1 MINKIKFFFILIFFL
16 SQSYSQKNELGIF
29 IGGSN
34 YVGDIGP
41 TTFINP
47 NDIIGG
53 LLYKKNLNT
62 RIALRGSVSYG
73 NLYSNN
79 LLPNTSSSRRI
90 NSRNFENKFTNFNIG
105 VEFNFK
111 EFDTEDSS
119 KQFTFYVHSGL
130 SYFINKFNKNNYL
143 QPTASPISPPSIL
156 NKVND
161 FSLPISVGLKFKP
174 FEKKITFGFEI
185 SANYSF
191 TDDLDGSDEVIM
203 KSNPSVGPFG
213 GNLSN
218 DWYFFSVFKITY
230 IFGKHKCYC
239 P

>member
-1 MINKIKFFFILIFFL
+1 MINKNKFFFIFFFFL

-34 YVGDIGP
+34 YVGDVGP

-53 LLYKKNLNT
+53 LIYKRNLNN
-62 RIALRGSVSYG
+62 RIGLRGSVSYG
-73 NLYSNN
+73 NLYSSDR
-79 LLPNTSSSRRI
+79 LPGSSNDRRI
-90 NSRNFENKFTNFNIG
+90 RGYNFINKFADFNIG
-105 VEFNFK
+105 FEFNFK
-111 EFDTEDSS
+111 DFDIEDES
-119 KQFTFYVHSGL
+119 KQYTLYIHSGM
-130 SYFINKFNKNNYL
+130 SYFINKFHKNNL
-143 QPTASPISPPSIL
+143 QPPPAAGTNPNPL
-156 NKVND
+156 KNVND
-161 FSLPISVGLKFKP
+161 FSLPISLGLKFKP
-174 FEKKITFGFEI
+174 LEKKITYGIEI

-191 TDDLDGSDEVIM
+191 TDDLDGSTTPPPIGL
-203 KSNPSVGPFG
+203 GPFG
-213 GNLSN
+213 GSLSN

>member
-1 MINKIKFFFILIFFL
+1 M
-16 SQSYSQKNELGIF
+16 SQSYSQKNEVGIF

-53 LLYKKNLNT
+53 LIYKRNLNN
-62 RIALRGSVSYG
+62 RIGLRGSVSYG
-73 NLYSNN
+73 NLYSFDR
-79 LLPNTSSSRRI
+79 LPGSSNDRRI
-90 NSRNFENKFTNFNIG
+90 RGYNFINKFADFNIG
-105 VEFNFK
+105 FEFNFK
-111 EFDTEDSS
+111 DFDIEDES
-119 KQFTFYVHSGL
+119 KQYTLYIHSGM
-130 SYFINKFNKNNYL
+130 SYFINKFHKNNL
-143 QPTASPISPPSIL
+143 QPPPAAGTNL
-156 NKVND
+156 DPLKNVND
-161 FSLPISVGLKFKP
+161 FSLPISLGLKFKP
-174 FEKKITFGFEI
+174 LEKKITYGIEI

-191 TDDLDGSDEVIM
+191 TDDLDGSTTPPPIGL
-203 KSNPSVGPFG
+203 GPFG
-213 GNLSN
+213 GSLSN

>member
-1 MINKIKFFFILIFFL
+1 MINKTKFFFILFFFL

-53 LLYKKNLNT
+53 LLYKRNLNN
-62 RIALRGSVSYG
+62 RIALRGSLSYG
-73 NLYSNN
+73 KLKSDDGF
-79 LLPNTSSSRRI
+79 PGSSFMRRSRGY
-90 NSRNFENKFTNFNIG
+90 NFKNEFYDFNVG
-105 VEFNFK
+105 FEFNFK
-111 EFDTEDSS
+111 EFNIEDES
-119 KQFTFYVHSGL
+119 KQYTFYIHSGL
-130 SYFINKFNKNNYL
+130 SYFINKFYEGNYL
-143 QPTASPISPPSIL
+143 VPKDLDNI
-156 NKVND
+156 ND

-174 FEKKITFGFEI
+174 FEKKITYGFEI
-185 SANYSF
+185 SSHYSF
-191 TDDLDGSDEVIM
+191 TDDLDASTIPPP
-203 KSNPSVGPFG
+203 NGPGIFG
-213 GNLSN
+213 GSLSN

>member
-1 MINKIKFFFILIFFL
+1 MINKKKFFFILFFFL

-34 YVGDIGP
+34 YVGDVGP

-53 LLYKKNLNT
+53 LIYKRNLNN
-62 RIALRGSVSYG
+62 RIGLRGSVSYG
-73 NLYSNN
+73 NLYSSDR
-79 LLPNTSSSRRI
+79 LPGSSNDRRI
-90 NSRNFENKFTNFNIG
+90 RGYN
-105 VEFNFK
+105 
-111 EFDTEDSS
+111 
-119 KQFTFYVHSGL
+119 
-130 SYFINKFNKNNYL
+130 FINKFHKNNL
-143 QPTASPISPPSIL
+143 QPPPAAGTNPNPL
-156 NKVND
+156 KNVND
-161 FSLPISVGLKFKP
+161 FSLPISLGLKFKP
-174 FEKKITFGFEI
+174 LEKKITYGIEI

-191 TDDLDGSDEVIM
+191 TDDLDGSTTPPPIGL
-203 KSNPSVGPFG
+203 GPFG
-213 GNLSN
+213 GSLSN